1 MFFCRLIF
9 VSDGIISKTMTNTN
23 KFLIKLSFLIVPFAV
38 FSLILLDGVSNGGI
52 GGGGYDLS
60 GLVYGSLL
68 FATTIIWLIWM
79 LISYS
84 LSKTAADKKLH
95 LKLLI
100 TGLIALIAAWFI
112 TPRMF

>member
-1 MFFCRLIF
+1 MT
-9 VSDGIISKTMTNTN
+9 SYSK
-23 KFLIKLSFLIVPFAV
+23 FILKLSFLIVPFTIL
-38 FSLILLDGVSNGGI
+38 SLILHDGGTSGGV

-68 FATTIIWLIWM
+68 FAVIIIWLIWM

-84 LSKTAADKKLH
+84 ISKTAAVKKLH
-95 LKLLI
+95 LRLLI
-100 TGLIALIAAWFI
+100 TGLVALIAAWFI